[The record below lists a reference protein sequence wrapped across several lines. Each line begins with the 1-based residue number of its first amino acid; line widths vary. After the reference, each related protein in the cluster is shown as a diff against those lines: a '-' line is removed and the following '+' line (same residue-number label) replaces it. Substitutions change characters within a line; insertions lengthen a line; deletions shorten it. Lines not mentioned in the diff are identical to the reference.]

1 MKKNKKRIRFSY
13 PRLLAGGFG
22 LIILVGALLLSLPLA
37 ARSGTGTPFVN
48 CLLTATS
55 ATCVTG
61 LITYDTFTHWSA
73 FGQGVI
79 LTLIQIGGLGF
90 MTLIS
95 MFVMLLRK
103 KINLRERLL
112 LMQSSGNLTLEDVTG
127 LIRRILTGTLMIEV
141 SGAVAF
147 SFYFIPRLGVGKGVY
162 NAVFHSVSAFCNAG
176 FDLMGRVQPFSS
188 FTTEVDNV
196 LLNVTIMILV
206 ILGGIGFLVWDDVLA
221 HKWHFKKYALH
232 SKLAIVSTA
241 VLLVGGTVFFYFSE
255 TNGALSG
262 LSGGA
267 KWMAAAFQSMT
278 LRTAGFN
285 TVEQAALSGP
295 GSILS
300 MILMVI
306 GGSPGS
312 TAGGV
317 KTVTVAVVL
326 LSAMGVMRNRR
337 NVEVFR
343 KRIPGEIIHQ
353 AFAVVM
359 IYTVVLFGVGMLL
372 SWLEPFD
379 LRSIFYEISS
389 AIGTVGITM
398 GITPELSTAGKLLIT
413 FLMFFGRIGG
423 LSLAMAFSEDRPE
436 PPLQRPDEN
445 VLIG

>member
-127 LIRRILTGTLMIEV
+127 LIRRILTGTLIIEL

-147 SFYFIPRLGVGKGVY
+147 SFYFIPRLGVGKGIY

-221 HKWHFKKYALH
+221 HKWHFKKYGLH

-267 KWMAAAFQSMT
+267 KWMAAAFQSVT